1 MTLAVRG
8 WRSCPAA
15 PRSTI
20 LSAQTDTTGR
30 VSGTNRGG
38 GRYADKRRGGHGAS
52 IRREASRTGIRRCTM
67 MSTVS
72 GVREAGVMG
81 VREVCRLGARSR
93 SRGRVGYHRGVMSR
107 AEERE
112 FSRKTVHLRVTYVK
126 LAGSAPHGEERLK
139 KSIPRPP
146 APSQAP
152 DADLQRSWDGD
163 VAWDLVQR

>member
-1 MTLAVRG
+1 MTLAVRR
-8 WRSCPAA
+8 WRFCPAA

-38 GRYADKRRGGHGAS
+38 GRYADQGRGGHGPS
-52 IRREASRTGIRRCTM
+52 ICREAPRAGIRRGTV
-67 MSTVS
+67 MSSVS

-93 SRGRVGYHRGVMSR
+93 SRGCIGYHRGVMSR

-112 FSRKTVHLRVTYVK
+112 LSRKTVYLGATYVK
-126 LAGSAPHGEERLK
+126 LAGSAADGEERLAK
-139 KSIPRPP
+139 NVPRPP
-146 APSQAP
+146 APSRAP
-152 DADLQRSWDGD
+152 NAGPQRSWDAG